1 MSTQASSRPYRL
13 YPAYCFKAS
22 PTYNTWVKLTA
33 ADVQALRSE
42 KEFQAQRGLY
52 FHLNHPIR
60 YVRIVGVVVAID
72 EINLRYTAL
81 TIDDGSGATIEL
93 KIVRIPPVEQNPIDT
108 SSNTKVSNLNIV
120 SRLGIFEV
128 VVDDQPLDIG
138 SIVKAKCTI
147 SEFRGNKQLELQ
159 RISVITT
166 TDEEAR
172 AWAETAAF
180 KQTVLS
186 RPWHISSA
194 EHKQIKHKI
203 KADEKREREYE
214 RRKAEYE
221 VKKEEHRLAREAY
234 YAQREKKLEA
244 RRRKEEVML
253 NSGALI

>member
-1 MSTQASSRPYRL
+1 
-13 YPAYCFKAS
+13 
-22 PTYNTWVKLTA
+22 
-33 ADVQALRSE
+33 
-42 KEFQAQRGLY
+42 
-52 FHLNHPIR
+52 
-60 YVRIVGVVVAID
+60 
-72 EINLRYTAL
+72 
-81 TIDDGSGATIEL
+81 
-93 KIVRIPPVEQNPIDT
+93 VRIPPVEQNPVDT

-138 SIVKAKCTI
+138 SVVKAKCTI

-180 KQTVLS
+180 RQTILS

-203 KADEKREREYE
+203 KSDEKKEREYE